1 MNESVTVAKNADARN
16 ESPSRKSDKRI
27 HSARYEHELQIN
39 SLRYMI
45 NSINCD
51 AALSVENIATQLSS
65 MHTAQRAPVLLA
77 LQQTH
82 GNQYVQKVVTGIQ
95 TKLKVGQ
102 PRYIYEQEAD
112 RVAEQVMRIS
122 EPVAR
127 RQLEEEEE
135 KEELLQTKPLAEQ
148 ITTLVQRAVED
159 EEKEETVQTKE
170 VPGQSPE
177 VTPEFESRIQS
188 LRGGGQALPEAAR
201 EFFEP
206 RFGHDFSQ
214 VRLHTD
220 MQAAESVQAV
230 NARAFTV
237 GPDIA
242 FGSGQ
247 YAPETTEGR
256 RLLAHEL
263 THVVQQASG
272 AVIQRVPDEISN
284 TENLRQLLQD
294 DQEDAAI
301 ELMGRL
307 SAEEVQAVLTS
318 REFKELATD
327 TFNNDEM
334 YRGVRAMRGDLYRSL
349 EWMFDEGTDWSK
361 VRGVI
366 TRAPSGK
373 DRVRTDNW
381 MKEQFVGICNNEEM
395 AEAVGLLGGTLL
407 QQLTWMKAEGSSWEL
422 VKARIQATTDA
433 GQKTA
438 LYGNSEMRDLFVSVC
453 NNEEMA
459 EAVGLLGGTLLQQ
472 LTWMKAEGSSWE
484 LVKARIQATTDAGQ
498 KTALYGNSEMRD
510 LFVSVCN
517 NEEMAEAVGLLG
529 GTLLQK
535 SQWVIAEGIDAE
547 VLITIIHAA
556 PLADRQTVLN
566 NSTARGLISGEFSGD
581 EAVTIMSSLLE
592 GSQHW
597 DNPPSNDF
605 YQYFMVNGGTGTLPN
620 SSTMNCWESIMY
632 AAYLAGEIDVAW
644 IIQFYTQAMNTPN
657 PTAEVW
663 NLLGFSTSLPQYP
676 ASNPSPGQLVF
687 YFGTGA
693 SMPGHVVLSLGGD
706 EGMSLWNQPNNDYF
720 VQRIDLNDLSG
731 TKYFGDS
738 PW

>member
-1 MNESVTVAKNADARN
+1 MSEKVQVAAKKPEVKRENQASQLRNADQSFSMS
-16 ESPSRKSDKRI
+16 SPVDQVL
-27 HSARYEHELQIN
+27 YLQRTIGNQAVQRLIN
-39 SLRYMI
+39 SG
-45 NSINCD
+45 
-51 AALSVENIATQLSS
+51 
-65 MHTAQRAPVLLA
+65 A
-77 LQQTH
+77 LQA
-82 GNQYVQKVVTGIQ
+82 
-95 TKLKVGQ
+95 KLRIGQ
-102 PRYIYEQEAD
+102 PGDIYEQEAD

-127 RQLEEEEE
+127 RQLEEEGE
-135 KEELLQTKPLAEQ
+135 KEELIQTKPLAEQ
-148 ITTLVQRAVED
+148 ITTLVQRTVED
-159 EEKEETVQTKE
+159 VEKEEGETVQTKE
-170 VPGQSPE
+170 VPSQSPE
-177 VTPEFESRIQS
+177 VTPEFESHIQS
-188 LRGGGQALPEAAR
+188 LRGGGQPLPEAAR
-201 EFFEP
+201 EFFKP

-220 MQAAESVQAV
+220 KQAAESVQAV

-284 TENLRQLLQD
+284 IERLRQLLQD

-327 TFNNDEM
+327 AFNNDEM
-334 YRGVRAMRGDLYRSL
+334 YRGIRAMRGDFYRSL

-361 VRGVI
+361 MRDVI

-433 GQKTA
+433 GQKTD
-438 LYGNSEMRDLFVSVC
+438 LYGNSEMRDF
-453 NNEEMA
+453 
-459 EAVGLLGGTLLQQ
+459 
-472 LTWMKAEGSSWE
+472 
-484 LVKARIQATTDAGQ
+484 
-498 KTALYGNSEMRD
+498 
-510 LFVSVCN
+510 FVSVCN

-547 VLITIIHAA
+547 VLITVIHAA

-620 SSTMNCWESIMY
+620 SGTMNCWESIMY
-632 AAYLAGEIDVAW
+632 AVYLAGEIDVAW

-687 YFGTGA
+687 YFSTGA

-706 EGMSLWNQPNNDYF
+706 EGMSLWNQPNNNYF